1 MTIPSRKQPRAAN
14 ELIKET
20 FTMMRPF
27 ITRTR
32 LASLVASLFIPL
44 GAQAADAELLK
55 KIEALTQQLEQLK
68 SQVQASQE
76 ASKQAVAAVS
86 EVKDKVKKNE
96 DKALDK
102 WLTVGGDYQF
112 RMDSLSGETK
122 AYTAM
127 TDSGPVAMPSYKPK
141 NETMY
146 TNRFGLN
153 LNAKATENVSVSARL
168 MMYKTFGNN
177 DDSGVTGGY
186 FADRIGVF
194 DGTIGHIPSSNYLNV
209 DRVYASWN
217 NIADEGIWF
226 SVGRRPSTNGTP
238 AHLRQNDPR
247 PGTGGAPALLV
258 DYAFD
263 GMTLGWAPDI
273 DELPG
278 AFAKIC
284 YGRGYEAGFSR
295 PTGNSLKDTDMLGIS
310 IVPIDTDQLRFWLQW
325 NRGMNV
331 FDSPKLYASAWG
343 MNMTPS
349 TNVGDIDWYG
359 VGALGTI
366 KRVGPGELNWFA
378 DFGLSRTHPNDN
390 TSLSMVGLG
399 LLTGQLGAAESAKDK
414 TGTAFYLGLRYDLP
428 SKTKL
433 GFEYNHGSKNWITF
447 SPASSDAWTSKVG
460 TRGNVYEIYAI
471 QELDQKPISSR
482 LAKAFF
488 RLGFQYY
495 DFQYT
500 GSNNWMGAPV
510 KLSDV
515 TAATVLP
522 MTPLSKAYNA
532 YATFEVKF

>member
-1 MTIPSRKQPRAAN
+1 MTIPSRKQPRATN
-14 ELIKET
+14 GLIKET

-32 LASLVASLFIPL
+32 LAGLVASLFIPL

-122 AYTAM
+122 AYKQFDPVNGTGNPP
-127 TDSGPVAMPSYKPK
+127 SSPVASYKPK

-177 DDSGVTGGY
+177 DDSAATGGY

-226 SVGRRPSTNGTP
+226 SVGRRPFTNGTP

-284 YGRGYEAGFSR
+284 YGRGYEAGFSQ
-295 PTGNSLKDTDMLGIS
+295 PAGNSLEGYRHARYLHRTDRHRPTAFLAAMES
-310 IVPIDTDQLRFWLQW
+310 RHERLRFAQ
-325 NRGMNV
+325 
-331 FDSPKLYASAWG
+331 AS
-343 MNMTPS
+343 MRRTFP
-349 TNVGDIDWYG
+349 
-359 VGALGTI
+359 ALACPACHRAPT
-366 KRVGPGELNWFA
+366 LA
-378 DFGLSRTHPNDN
+378 
-390 TSLSMVGLG
+390 TS
-399 LLTGQLGAAESAKDK
+399 
-414 TGTAFYLGLRYDLP
+414 TGTASAPWAPSSALAPANSTGL
-428 SKTKL
+428 
-433 GFEYNHGSKNWITF
+433 
-447 SPASSDAWTSKVG
+447 
-460 TRGNVYEIYAI
+460 
-471 QELDQKPISSR
+471 PIS
-482 LAKAFF
+482 A
-488 RLGFQYY
+488 
-495 DFQYT
+495 
-500 GSNNWMGAPV
+500 
-510 KLSDV
+510 
-515 TAATVLP
+515 
-522 MTPLSKAYNA
+522 
-532 YATFEVKF
+532 

>member
-1 MTIPSRKQPRAAN
+1 MKNHKVPRHTNDSNFWGEYTMQRNPRARH
-14 ELIKET
+14 L
-20 FTMMRPF
+20 
-27 ITRTR
+27 
-32 LASLVASLFIPL
+32 LASLIAGLFIPV

-68 SQVQASQE
+68 TQVQASQE

-102 WLTVGGDYQF
+102 WLTVSGDYQF

-122 AYTAM
+122 AYKAADGTVY
-127 TDSGPVAMPSYKPK
+127 DSYKPK

-153 LNAKATENVSVSARL
+153 LNAKATENVSVTARL
-168 MMYKTFGNN
+168 MMYKTFGND
-177 DDSGVTGGY
+177 DDSAATGSY

-238 AHLRQNDPR
+238 SHLRQNDPR

-278 AFAKIC
+278 AYAKIC
-284 YGRGYEAGFSR
+284 YGRGFESGFSR
-295 PTGNSLKDTDMLGIS
+295 PTGNSLKDTDMLGVS
-310 IVPIDTDQLRFWLQW
+310 IVPIDTDQLKFWLQW

-343 MNMTPS
+343 TNMSPT
-349 TNVGDIDWYG
+349 TNVGDINWYG

-378 DFGLSRTHPNDN
+378 DVGLSKTNPNGN
-390 TSLSMVGLG
+390 TSSGAMAGLG
-399 LLTGQLGAAESAKDK
+399 LLNGQLGAADGADAK
-414 TGTAFYLGLRYDLP
+414 TGSAFYLGLRYDLP
-428 SKTKL
+428 SKTKIGL
-433 GFEYNHGSKNWITF
+433 EYNHGSKNWITF

-460 TRGNVYEIYAI
+460 TRGNVYEAYVI
-471 QELDQKPISSR
+471 QELDEKPISSR
-482 LAKAFF
+482 LSKAFF

>member
-1 MTIPSRKQPRAAN
+1 MT
-14 ELIKET
+14 
-20 FTMMRPF
+20 RPF

-32 LASLVASLFIPL
+32 LAGLVASLFIPF

-102 WLTVGGDYQF
+102 WLTVSGDYQF

-122 AYTAM
+122 AYTQLGM
-127 TDSGPVAMPSYKPK
+127 DSSGNPTYTAMPGYKPK

-153 LNAKATENVSVSARL
+153 LNAKATENVSVTARL

-177 DDSGVTGGY
+177 DDSASTGPF
-186 FADRIGVF
+186 FADRLGVF

-273 DELPG
+273 DALPG

-284 YGRGYEAGFSR
+284 YGRGYESGFSR
-295 PTGNSLKDTDMLGIS
+295 VTGNSLKDTDMLGVS

-331 FDSPKLYASAWG
+331 FDSPSLYASHFASLG
-343 MNMTPS
+343 MSSMSPR

-378 DFGLSRTHPNDN
+378 DFGLSQTHPNDN
-390 TSLSMVGLG
+390 RNGLNMG
-399 LLTGQLGAAESAKDK
+399 LLTGQVGVAEGATDK
-414 TGTAFYLGLRYDLP
+414 TGTAVYLGLRYDLP

-433 GFEYNHGSKNWITF
+433 GVEYNHGSKNWITF

-500 GSNNWMGAPV
+500 GSNNWMGAPIR
-510 KLSDV
+510 LSDV
-515 TAATVLP
+515 NASTVLP

-532 YATFEVKF
+532 YATFEVRF

>member
-1 MTIPSRKQPRAAN
+1 MTIPSRKQPRATN
-14 ELIKET
+14 GLIKET

-32 LASLVASLFIPL
+32 LAGLVASLFIPL

-122 AYTAM
+122 AFTAM
-127 TDSGPVAMPSYKPK
+127 GSATPTASYKPK

-177 DDSGVTGGY
+177 DDSAATGGY

-284 YGRGYEAGFSR
+284 YGRGYEAGFSQ
-295 PTGNSLKDTDMLGIS
+295 PAGNSLKDTDMLGIS

-331 FDSPKLYASAWG
+331 FDSPSLYASHFSSLR
-343 MNMTPS
+343 MSSMSPR

-390 TSLSMVGLG
+390 VNALDMG
-399 LLTGQLGAAESAKDK
+399 LLTGQVRIAESAKDK

>member
-1 MTIPSRKQPRAAN
+1 MT
-14 ELIKET
+14 
-20 FTMMRPF
+20 RPF
-27 ITRTR
+27 TPRTR
-32 LASLVASLFIPL
+32 LAGLLAGLFIPL

-68 SQVQASQE
+68 AQVQASQE

-86 EVKDKVKKNE
+86 EVQDKVKRNE

-102 WLTVGGDYQF
+102 WLTVSGDYQF
-112 RMDSLSGETK
+112 RIDSLSGETK
-122 AYTAM
+122 AYTQLGM
-127 TDSGPVAMPSYKPK
+127 DSSGNPTYTAMPGYKPK

-153 LNAKATENVSVSARL
+153 LNAKATENVSVTARL

-177 DDSGVTGGY
+177 DDSASTGPF
-186 FADRIGVF
+186 FADRLGVF

-273 DELPG
+273 DALPG

-284 YGRGYEAGFSR
+284 YGRGYESGFSR
-295 PTGNSLKDTDMLGIS
+295 VTGNSLKDTDMLGIS
-310 IVPIDTDQLRFWLQW
+310 IVPIDTDPLRVWLQW
-325 NRGMNV
+325 NRGMNI
-331 FDSPKLYASAWG
+331 FDSPSLYASHFASLG
-343 MNMTPS
+343 MASMAPR

-359 VGALGTI
+359 IGALGTL

-378 DFGLSRTHPNDN
+378 DFGLSQTHPNDN
-390 TSLSMVGLG
+390 RNGLGMG
-399 LLTGQLGAAESAKDK
+399 LLTGQIGVAEGATDK
-414 TGTAFYLGLRYDLP
+414 TGTALYLGLRYDLP

-433 GFEYNHGSKNWITF
+433 GVEYNRGSKNWITF

-471 QELDQKPISSR
+471 QELDEKPISSR

-495 DFQYT
+495 DFRYT
-500 GSNNWMGAPV
+500 GSNNWMGAPIR
-510 KLSDV
+510 LSDIG
-515 TAATVLP
+515 ASTVLP
-522 MTPLSKAYNA
+522 MTPLSRAYNA
-532 YATFEVKF
+532 YATFEVRF